1 MSYVVTLCYFQYIFI
16 SPTVQKRERPNH
28 PVGPRDLARQKN
40 NFKPS
45 REEFAILLAMPLL

>member
-16 SPTVQKRERPNH
+16 SPTVQKKERPNH
-28 PVGPRDLARQKN
+28 PVGPCDLARQKN

>member
-16 SPTVQKRERPNH
+16 SPSVKKEHPNH
-28 PVGPRDLARQKN
+28 PVGPRDLARQKKN